1 MVRITTDTWPQIY
14 ANSTNIFHKPQKGDI
29 QIDLPFLDY
38 DQEENAQIYFHE
50 DSIVRSDRFDIGLV
64 RDITIKCHC
73 VRGEMVPK
81 FGLYY
86 PNCEYVPKKIRDYT
100 VSMILWD
107 KNNNSR
113 KLSLR
118 ISNLWYI
125 ISAIQNYINPLLQE
139 GYMVETFNEE
149 WINWQCTTWNCS
161 EANGQGRSF
170 TFYENDIRS
179 IDMLYDYLK
188 NFTIKGLYHSLPK
201 RGGGNTWT
209 EIEIEFISID
219 NYVNS
224 LIAKALNAY
233 SSQLDNKVSFKI
245 KYDYDSFEGY
255 CPYIEQTL
263 TDEQAEEYRERV
275 FKQLII
281 GVLRNFDIEKMKRLR
296 FLSL

>member
-1 MVRITTDTWPQIY
+1 MIRITTDTWPQIY
-14 ANSTNIFHKPQKGDI
+14 ANSSNIFLKPQKGDI

-81 FGLYY
+81 SGLYY

-107 KNNNSR
+107 KNNSSR
-113 KLSLR
+113 KLLLR
-118 ISNLWYI
+118 ISNLWFT
-125 ISAIQNYINPLLQE
+125 ISVIQNYINPLLQE
-139 GYMVETFNEE
+139 GNMVEAFNEE

-161 EANGQGRSF
+161 EANGQGRRF
-170 TFYENDIRS
+170 TFYENDICS

-255 CPYIEQTL
+255 CPYIEKTL